1 LTPAEA
7 GPLARRQRQA
17 LLLLAAGELLA
28 MALWFSASAVAPE
41 LSVAWKLSP
50 TQAAWLTNSVQLGF
64 VAGAL
69 LSAVLTLSD
78 VLSPRRLVAGSA
90 FLGALLTASIA
101 AFADSAPV
109 AIALRFLTGMTL
121 AGVYPP
127 GMKIMAGWFRERR
140 GLAIGVL
147 VGALTVGSAAP
158 HLFRVLGG
166 IGDWRLVLYVASVSA
181 ALGAVFVLGVRD
193 GPYQAPSAHFD
204 PRAIGRILRD
214 RGVFLANAGYF
225 GHMWELY
232 AVWTWIAAFL
242 VASFA
247 IDAASWSTPEAAGLL
262 AFGTI
267 AIGGLGAWLAGSAA
281 DRWGRTLV
289 TSLSMIVSGACC
301 LTAGL
306 LFGGSATLLI
316 PFCLVWGFAI
326 VADSAQ
332 FSACVTELAEESY
345 VGTAL
350 TLQTAIGFLLTTVT
364 IQLVPV
370 WVTEVGWRWAMAP
383 LALGPALGTV
393 AMLRLRALPDA
404 RKLAGGRG

>member
-1 LTPAEA
+1 MASA
-7 GPLARRQRQA
+7 DADSLARQQRKA
-17 LLLLAAGELLA
+17 LVLLAAGELLA

-41 LSVAWKLSP
+41 LSTAWQLSP
-50 TQAAWLTNSVQLGF
+50 GQAAWLTISVQLGF
-64 VAGAL
+64 VSGAL
-69 LSAVLTLSD
+69 LSAILTLSD
-78 VLSPRRLVAGSA
+78 VVSPRRLVAGSA

-101 AFADSAPV
+101 ALADSAAA
-109 AIALRFLTGMTL
+109 AIPLRFLTGVTL

-127 GMKIMAGWFRERR
+127 GMKIMAGWFRARR

-158 HLFRVLGG
+158 HLFRVLWG

-181 ALGAVFVLGVRD
+181 ALGAVLVLGVRE
-193 GPYQAPSAHFD
+193 GPYQAPSARFD

-232 AVWTWIAAFL
+232 AVWTWIAAYL

-247 IDAASWSTPEAAGLL
+247 MDPAPWSTPEAAGLL

-267 AIGGLGAWLAGSAA
+267 AIGGLGAWVAGSAA

-289 TSLSMIVSGACC
+289 TSLSMMVSGACC

-306 LFGGSATLLI
+306 LFGGPAALLI
-316 PFCLVWGFAI
+316 PFCLLWGFAI

-332 FSACVTELAEESY
+332 FSTCVTELAEEDY

-350 TLQTAIGFLLTTVT
+350 TMQTAIGFLLTTVT

-370 WVTEVGWRWAMAP
+370 WESAVGWRWAMAP
-383 LALGPALGTV
+383 LALGPALGTL
-393 AMLRLRALPDA
+393 AMLRLRRLPDA